1 VRLAAQA
8 KSIQIQ
14 TILEPDV
21 GPVLGD
27 SGRLQQVIWN
37 IMSNAVKFTPQGGRV
52 ELRLEQSCTHA
63 QITVSDTGK
72 GIHPDF
78 LPHVFEYFRQ
88 ADSATTRQFGGL
100 GLGLAIVR
108 QIVELHGGT
117 VQAVSPG
124 VGQGATFTVR
134 FPLMQHQ
141 SAISQEVREP
151 QPPSGLQGIKVLVV
165 EDTPDMREYITFVLE
180 QSGAN
185 VVAVAT
191 AAEALTA
198 LDQFQPEVLVSDIGM
213 PEVDGY
219 MLMRQVRMRS
229 PEQGGQTPAV
239 ALTAYVGEINQQQ
252 AIAAGFQRHLAKPVE
267 PEALMKVIADLTQRV
282 K

>member
-1 VRLAAQA
+1 
-8 KSIQIQ
+8 
-14 TILEPDV
+14 
-21 GPVLGD
+21 
-27 SGRLQQVIWN
+27 
-37 IMSNAVKFTPQGGRV
+37 
-52 ELRLEQSCTHA
+52 
-63 QITVSDTGK
+63 
-72 GIHPDF
+72 
-78 LPHVFEYFRQ
+78 VFEYFRQ

-117 VQAVSPG
+117 VQATSPG
-124 VGQGATFTVR
+124 VGQGATFTVK

-141 SAISQEVREP
+141 SAISQQVGESKS
-151 QPPSGLQGIKVLVV
+151 PSGLQGIKVLVV
-165 EDTPDMREYITFVLE
+165 EDTTDMREYITFVLE

-219 MLMRQVRMRS
+219 MLLRQVRMRS
-229 PEQGGQTPAV
+229 PQQGGQTPAI

-252 AIAAGFQRHLAKPVE
+252 ALAAGFQRHLAKPVE
-267 PEALMKVIADLTQRV
+267 PEALVKVIADLTRAN
-282 K
+282 